1 MQPLEAVANVV
12 YLPASEITPQAVKN
26 ADALVVR
33 TRTRCNE
40 ALLGGSDV
48 KIVATATIG
57 TDHID
62 LDWCAANGIKVVNAP
77 GCNAPAVAQYVFGA
91 LARLINR
98 PLSSYCIGIVG
109 VGNVGRIVEA
119 WARSLEMRVMLCD
132 PLRQQAEGGDGWS
145 TLQEVA
151 ERADIIT
158 FHTPLTTGGDHPTW
172 HLADRKFFESLRRA
186 PIIVNSAR
194 GEVVDNKAWL
204 AAVRAGVAG
213 AAVVD
218 CWENE
223 PDICPE
229 LLVEAAFATP
239 HIAGYSRQGKQRA
252 SAAALGAVCEALGLE
267 LPARAAAQ
275 CPPPARTVT
284 LPSVAAS
291 YNPDADTRALRAN
304 PQNFES
310 LRNNYNL
317 RDEAPETIAH

>member
-151 ERADIIT
+151 EHADVIT
-158 FHTPLTTGGDHPTW
+158 FHTPLTTGGDHPTY

-229 LLVEAAFATP
+229 LLMEAAFATP

-252 SAAALGAVCEALGLE
+252 SAAALSAVCEALNLE
-267 LPARAAAQ
+267 HPASAAAQ

-291 YNPDADTRALRAN
+291 YNPAADTMALRAN
-304 PQNFES
+304 MQNFES
-310 LRNNYNL
+310 LRNSYNL